1 MGHADPDL
9 GSRPDT
15 GPASYIGEVDL
26 AGLDELP
33 VTEHAAVYDGLH
45 DRLQEALTSLD
56 EI

>member
-1 MGHADPDL
+1 MGHADSDL